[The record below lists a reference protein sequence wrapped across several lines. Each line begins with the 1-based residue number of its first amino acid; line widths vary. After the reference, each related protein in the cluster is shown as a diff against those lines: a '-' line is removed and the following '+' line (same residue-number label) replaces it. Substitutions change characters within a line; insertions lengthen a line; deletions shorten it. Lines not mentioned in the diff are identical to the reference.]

1 MLHSEYT
8 MLMSLIL
15 DGEGEDSDRA
25 RLQEHLRSCDLCA
38 LTWQRWQE
46 LDRRFALA
54 PMVPVP
60 VDLATS
66 VAARLDIRQT
76 EQARQ
81 RWFML
86 GLVLAW
92 SVVVVFTVAA
102 LGVTNGWHDI
112 LAPDQGPLAA
122 ALSALAS
129 TGRWLWREA
138 HGVVAQVGA
147 PIIAAMAG
155 TLLCVTCGLIM
166 AWLWL
171 VARLTLRGAG
181 ALASAD

>member
-1 MLHSEYT
+1 MLHTEYT
-8 MLMSLIL
+8 MLMSLLL
-15 DGEGEDSDRA
+15 DGEGDDIDRA

-46 LDRRFALA
+46 LDRRFTLA
-54 PMVPVP
+54 PMLPVP

-66 VAARLDIRQT
+66 FAARLDIRQA

-92 SVVVVFTVAA
+92 SVVVIFTVAA
-102 LGVTNGWHDI
+102 LGVTNGWHSVF
-112 LAPDQGPLAA
+112 APDQGPLAA
-122 ALSALAS
+122 AVSALTG

-138 HGVVAQVGA
+138 LAVVAQVGA
-147 PIIAAMAG
+147 PAIAAITGA
-155 TLLCVTCGLIM
+155 LLSATCGLIM

-171 VARLTLRGAG
+171 VARLTVRGHG
-181 ALASAD
+181 ALASAK

>member
-15 DGEGEDSDRA
+15 DGEGNDVDKA

-54 PMVPVP
+54 PMLPVP

-66 VAARLDIRQT
+66 VATRLDVRLS

-86 GLVLAW
+86 GLILAW
-92 SVVVVFTVAA
+92 SVVVMFTIAA
-102 LGVTNGWHDI
+102 LGITNGWHDV

-122 ALSALAS
+122 VLSSLGS

-138 HGVVAQVGA
+138 LGVVAQVGA
-147 PIIAAMAG
+147 PTIAAMTG
-155 TLLCVTCGLIM
+155 MLLCATCGLIM

-171 VARLTLRGAG
+171 VARLTMHGHGAM
-181 ALASAD
+181 ASAE